1 MSDQSGPS
9 NSPGADSLSP
19 TKVATG
25 IGRGIALAALLIAV
39 GNIASRVLGQ
49 ARESI
54 IAYLFG
60 TSAESSAYAI
70 ASAVPTSLYDF
81 IVGGLVSAALVPVF
95 SELAERDDG
104 QLGHVAGTIFT
115 AATLMMAGAA
125 GLTWL
130 LARPI
135 GALLTAGSGES
146 LLRAETISLI
156 RWMLPATVLMALAGL
171 VTGLLQAR
179 QQFLLPAFSTATFN
193 LGIIVGGLLFTG
205 IAGIGVRSL
214 AIGMSLGALGQVL
227 LQLPGLRGTHLRL
240 GVDLRHPD
248 VRRIGRLYVPVMVGI
263 AFSLV
268 GVVIDRALASGV
280 SDDAAATM
288 RFATTLIQLALG
300 VVATAISLAALP
312 TLSRQGTNGSDLVEY
327 RRTLALSIKA
337 LLLLLLPITALLA
350 ALAVPIASLL
360 FEWGRASSEDARSIA
375 TALLV
380 YLPMLVAAGI
390 DQPLIFAFYARR
402 NTLLPNLVNGAAI
415 GAYLVVALLLVR
427 PLGMYGLILGNVA
440 QWWVHALLML
450 WFAHR
455 RLNAVRGQRL
465 VEAAWKGL
473 VASALVGGICFGLS
487 GMLEE
492 QVQGKWQALALV
504 VGVGT
509 LGGVLYLGLAYFLRL
524 EVVHTFSTALV
535 RRIRR

>member
-1 MSDQSGPS
+1 M
-9 NSPGADSLSP
+9 
-19 TKVATG
+19 
-25 IGRGIALAALLIAV
+25 AALLIAL

-95 SELAERDDG
+95 SELADRDDG
-104 QLGHVAGTIFT
+104 ELGHVAGTIFT
-115 AATLMMAGAA
+115 AATLAMVAA
-125 GLTWL
+125 ASVVWL
-130 LARPI
+130 AARPI
-135 GALLTAGSGES
+135 GALLTASSGES
-146 LLRAETISLI
+146 LLRTETISLI
-156 RWMLPATVLMALAGL
+156 RWMVPATVLMALAGL

-179 QQFLLPAFSTATFN
+179 RQFLLPAFSTATFN
-193 LGIIVGGLLFTG
+193 LGIIVAGLLLTG
-205 IAGIGVRSL
+205 LTGIGVRSL

-227 LQLPGLRGTHLRL
+227 LQLPGIRGSRL
-240 GVDLRHPD
+240 QLGLDLRHPE
-248 VRRIGRLYVPVMVGI
+248 VQRIGRLYIPVMIGI

-280 SDDAAATM
+280 SDGAAATM

-312 TLSRQGTNGSDLVEY
+312 TLSRQGTDAADLGEY

-360 FEWGRASSEDARSIA
+360 FQWGRASSDDARAIA

-380 YLPMLVAAGI
+380 YLPMLIAAGI

-402 NTLLPNLVNGAAI
+402 NTLLPNVVNGAAI

-450 WFAHR
+450 WFAHHW
-455 RLNAVRGQRL
+455 LDALRGQRL
-465 VEAAWKGL
+465 IEAAWKGL
-473 VASALVGGICFGLS
+473 LASGIAGAVCFGLS
-487 GMLEE
+487 RTLGEIA
-492 QVQGKWQALALV
+492 GDKWAALAAV
-504 VGVGT
+504 VG
-509 LGGVLYLGLAYFLRL
+509 LGSFSGILYLGLAYLLRL
-524 EVVHTFSTALV
+524 EVLHAFGAALV
-535 RRIRR
+535 RRVRR